1 LLGNGLKRTYRE
13 KELGWKWKIVDSY
26 IKRNTATGL
35 MCKLIKAD
43 CNGVDGGLEWA
54 VKDTRPNVL
63 RNRHLGGFS
72 MGCDCNGSI

>member
-1 LLGNGLKRTYRE
+1 M
-13 KELGWKWKIVDSY
+13 DSY